1 MPSGPLSNP
10 LQHRSVA
17 AWAAMVIA
25 TVALAAC
32 ATPASLQVGATET
45 DMLSKYGRPDS
56 EFALPD
62 GIRRFEYNRGE
73 YMQRSWMVDVDRDG
87 RVIQVDQV
95 RDELHFA
102 RLRPGTDDQMSVRRA
117 LGTPWKV
124 EYYPPSKLTG
134 WLYPYRESGV
144 FNSVMTVMF
153 DPKGVLQRAENGPD
167 PRFLANDNGRN

>member
-1 MPSGPLSNP
+1 MLSGPIK
-10 LQHRSVA
+10 
-17 AWAAMVIA
+17 WAAAMLAVL
-25 TVALAAC
+25 ALTAC
-32 ATPASLQVGATET
+32 ATPDLLKPGASEADV
-45 DMLSKYGRPDS
+45 LSRFGKPDS
-56 EFALPD
+56 EFALSD
-62 GIRRFEYNRGE
+62 GAKRFEYNRGE
-73 YMQRSWMVDVDRDG
+73 FMQRSWMVDFDRDR
-87 RVIQVDQV
+87 RVVKVDQV
-95 RDELHFA
+95 RDEVHFA
-102 RLRPGTDDQMSVRRA
+102 RLKPGTDDQASVRQA